1 MTQLN
6 LNPVG
11 VVVGVTRSFHRD
23 RLAHTAARRGG
34 ALLARVT
41 ARADF
46 FERDHCEW
54 IK

>member
-1 MTQLN
+1 MTRLN

-23 RLAHTAARRGG
+23 RLAHTAARRG

-46 FERDHCEW
+46 FERDHYEW

>member
-23 RLAHTAARRGG
+23 RLTHTARG

-46 FERDHCEW
+46 FERDHYEW